1 MISVQ
6 VHLFIPLL
14 CDKIFLGEMLHPCL
28 LTPDCEPTA
37 DQTRD
42 IIKVQLGGVL
52 LEILT
57 GIWVRGHLQEQK

>member
-6 VHLFIPLL
+6 AHLFNPLL

-42 IIKVQLGGVL
+42 IIKVQLGGPNRFIGVTYRKMD
-52 LEILT
+52 E
-57 GIWVRGHLQEQK
+57 R